1 MHVKD
6 VDAVEISTKNY
17 SLKDLKK
24 NTNLEYGSFIK
35 TAKLTEAGTK
45 KYAVPVLETERLKS
59 YQGLTDDELFAA
71 CGGRTAHKGSG
82 LKLSSRTIFT
92 SLSLI

>member
-45 KYAVPVLETERLKS
+45 NFAIPALETEPLKS

-71 CGGRTAHKGSG
+71 CGGRTAHKGS
-82 LKLSSRTIFT
+82 
-92 SLSLI
+92 SL